1 MINGNGEVNGHDIND
16 LPEKI
21 KGRKIISI
29 TRIKNN
35 SK

>member
-1 MINGNGEVNGHDIND
+1 MINGNGEVSKYDIKD

-21 KGRKIISI
+21 KVRKIISI